1 MNAFAFFRLIFIV
14 LAVIGI
20 SFSFPISVACYC
32 DEDFVILPF
41 LIPMI
46 LSILLGTIFFIIGRK
61 NTIRFSTRSVFLFVA
76 CAWIS
81 ISLFGAVPLFFSG
94 TIPNFVDA
102 FFESCSGFT
111 TTGATILSEIETLP
125 RSINLWR
132 CQMHWLGGMGIIALT
147 VALLPLLGV
156 GGFNLIKAESTGP
169 EKGKITPKM
178 ANTAE
183 MLWLFYVS
191 FTLVQIIALI
201 VCGMDFIDAVS
212 YAFSTLGTG
221 GFATMNASVG
231 EYNSVSIEIVCT
243 IFMFLAGINFSL
255 YFYLFTGK
263 ISEIKK
269 NTELKMYITIFF
281 GAILVISFFLL
292 PNYHNFFTA
301 LRYSSFQVASIITST
316 GFMTCDYLTWNS
328 SAQFFIFCLFFIGG
342 CSGSTAGGF
351 KVVRHCI
358 LAKQAKNEM
367 MKMLHP
373 HGVYSIRLNGSAG
386 KNDLV
391 FNISSFVFVYFGLV
405 FFSTFLGTLDG
416 LNIFTSFTGSLSMV
430 GNIGPAFGELGPTA
444 NYGFLGSGLKIWYC
458 FVMIAG
464 RLELYNLLIL
474 FLPDYWK
481 K

>member
-1 MNAFAFFRLIFIV
+1 
-14 LAVIGI
+14 
-20 SFSFPISVACYC
+20 
-32 DEDFVILPF
+32 
-41 LIPMI
+41 
-46 LSILLGTIFFIIGRK
+46 
-61 NTIRFSTRSVFLFVA
+61 
-76 CAWIS
+76 
-81 ISLFGAVPLFFSG
+81 
-94 TIPNFVDA
+94 
-102 FFESCSGFT
+102 
-111 TTGATILSEIETLP
+111 
-125 RSINLWR
+125 
-132 CQMHWLGGMGIIALT
+132 MHWLGGMGIIALT

-183 MLWLFYVS
+183 MLWIFYVS

-269 NTELKMYITIFF
+269 NTELKMYIIIFF
-281 GAILVISFFLL
+281 GAILLISFFLL

-301 LRYSSFQVASIITST
+301 LRYSSFQVASILTST
-316 GFMTCDYLTWNS
+316 GFMSCDYLMWNS
-328 SAQFFIFCLFFIGG
+328 SAQFVIFCLFFIGG

>member
-1 MNAFAFFRLIFIV
+1 
-14 LAVIGI
+14 
-20 SFSFPISVACYC
+20 
-32 DEDFVILPF
+32 
-41 LIPMI
+41 
-46 LSILLGTIFFIIGRK
+46 
-61 NTIRFSTRSVFLFVA
+61 
-76 CAWIS
+76 
-81 ISLFGAVPLFFSG
+81 
-94 TIPNFVDA
+94 
-102 FFESCSGFT
+102 
-111 TTGATILSEIETLP
+111 
-125 RSINLWR
+125 
-132 CQMHWLGGMGIIALT
+132 MHWLGGMGIIALT